1 MGGHGHEDKN
11 SDDYYKNDSTVSTA
25 HTQQT
30 LNQTDKKILVQW
42 AIIMHENE
50 EGTDRRGDE
59 VSELK
64 SKKKCHAFYDRLSSS
79 V

>member
-30 LNQTDKKILVQW
+30 LDQTDKKILVQW
-42 AIIMHENE
+42 AMKMKRAQIGE
-50 EGTDRRGDE
+50 EMR
-59 VSELK
+59 
-64 SKKKCHAFYDRLSSS
+64 
-79 V
+79 